1 MIIRDSDQTDATIK
15 KAEDKLYQ
23 HLVVTVCVCVCVRER
38 EREREQLAYQFASAV
53 VQHFKHCLIRLNSG
67 IDIDNIYISILL
79 PFLSLSPLRS
89 RGTKR
94 TPGVSPIAT

>member
-1 MIIRDSDQTDATIK
+1 M
-15 KAEDKLYQ
+15 
-23 HLVVTVCVCVCVRER
+23 CVCERER

-53 VQHFKHCLIRLNSG
+53 VQYFKHYLIRLNSG